1 MLSLR
6 QANLSLSHVTTIVK
20 GLQCVLNKR
29 PLYYSETDVVTPNS
43 LLTGYD
49 INILPSFTQP
59 KVNPRLI
66 QSREDIVRRTKHM
79 KTILARCWSKFIL
92 SYVEGLNIYKKKHQK
107 TRTIKEGDYVLYS
120 SINKESKA
128 PSNSYIICKVIE
140 TILGRDS
147 TVRSLKVKIVYG
159 GQPKEMTRDI
169 RRFSLL
175 EIDDLK
181 IGHVKET

>member
-79 KTILARCWSKFIL
+79 KTILARCWSKFLL
-92 SYVEGLNIYKKKHQK
+92 SYVEGLNVYKKK
-107 TRTIKEGDYVLYS
+107 
-120 SINKESKA
+120 
-128 PSNSYIICKVIE
+128 
-140 TILGRDS
+140 
-147 TVRSLKVKIVYG
+147 
-159 GQPKEMTRDI
+159 I
-169 RRFSLL
+169 RRQ
-175 EIDDLK
+175 EQLK
-181 IGHVKET
+181 RGIMCYTAQSTKNQRPQ